1 MLWQRSSDIGSPP
14 DDNSLHHHTALSRTL
29 AMRTIACRCARAFAV
44 VLTFGIAL
52 SALAHHSFAMFDNEN
67 QIKLKG
73 KVTHFQ
79 WTNPHVYIELDA
91 ENVYS
96 EDKTVKHWTV
106 ECANPGILNRIGW
119 KFNMIKPG
127 DEITIIVA
135 PLRSGEPGALLK
147 QVTLPDGRVFA
158 NGGPAG
164 PALIQ

>member
-1 MLWQRSSDIGSPP
+1 MTFFSWARRAP
-14 DDNSLHHHTALSRTL
+14 ALL
-29 AMRTIACRCARAFAV
+29 FVA
-44 VLTFGIAL
+44 LGL
-52 SALAHHSFAMFDNEN
+52 SAASAAWAHHSFAMYDNEH
-67 QIKLKG
+67 QVKLKG
-73 KVTHFQ
+73 KVTDFQ

-127 DEITIIVA
+127 DSITIIVA

>member
-1 MLWQRSSDIGSPP
+1 MAKGT
-14 DDNSLHHHTALSRTL
+14 TAFGW
-29 AMRTIACRCARAFAV
+29 ARALAA
-44 VLTFGIAL
+44 AL
-52 SALAHHSFAMFDNEN
+52 IVGAAYGAEYGVQAHHSFAMFDNEN
-67 QIKLKG
+67 QIKLAG
-73 KVTHFQ
+73 TVTHFQ

-91 ENVYS
+91 ANVYS
-96 EDKTVKHWTV
+96 EDKTLKHWTI